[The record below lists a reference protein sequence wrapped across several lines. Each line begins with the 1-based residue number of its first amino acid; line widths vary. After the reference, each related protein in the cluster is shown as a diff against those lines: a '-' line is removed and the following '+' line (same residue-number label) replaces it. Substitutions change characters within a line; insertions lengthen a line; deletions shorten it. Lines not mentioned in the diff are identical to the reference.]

1 MKNFIIR
8 MIIIFA
14 GVFISGAMLPGIE
27 VDSVNTAFMATLLLA
42 FLNATLRP
50 VLLLLTFPVNL
61 LTLGIF
67 SMFVSGFVVWVVG
80 VMIEGVTID
89 GYLWALVMSLMI
101 SFMSAVANEFVDN
114 QA

>member
-8 MIIIFA
+8 LVIMFIGIFL
-14 GVFISGAMLPGIE
+14 SGTILSGIE
-27 VDSVNTAFMATLLLA
+27 VETYETAIYATLLLA

-61 LTLGIF
+61 LTLGLF

-80 VMIEGVTID
+80 VMIDGITID

-101 SFMSAVANEFVDN
+101 SFMSAIANEFVEG
-114 QA
+114 

>member
-1 MKNFIIR
+1 MKKFILR
-8 MIIIFA
+8 MTIIFA
-14 GVFISGAMLPGIE
+14 GIFVSGAMLPGIE
-27 VDSVNTAFMATLLLA
+27 VEGLETAIYATLLLA

-61 LTLGIF
+61 LTLGLF

-80 VMIEGVTID
+80 VMIDGVEID

-101 SFMSAVANEFVDN
+101 SFMSAIANEFVDGD
-114 QA
+114 